1 VKARDRLR
9 GIVSPIADPEERSLE
24 AALRP
29 KTLDEYVGQSKLKEN
44 LRVFIL
50 AAKQRGEPLD
60 HCLFYGPPGLGKTT
74 LAHIIA
80 NEMGV
85 RLRATSGPSLERA
98 GDLAAILTNLE
109 EGDVLFIDEIHRLSP
124 AVEETLYPAME
135 DFHLDLVVGQGPSA
149 RTIKLDLP
157 RFTLVGATTRT
168 GLLTSP
174 LRDRF
179 GICARLEYYTREE
192 LLQIVERGV
201 RIMGIRMDPEGAMEI
216 AKRSR
221 GTPRVANRLLRRVR
235 DFAQVEG
242 DGLVTKEVA
251 SRALDR
257 LGVDSEGLDPMDQAI
272 LKVILEKFQGGPV
285 GIETLCAVL
294 SEEKDTI
301 EEVYEPF
308 LLQRGFL
315 QRTPRGRVA
324 TSLAYRHLGLPFPK
338 STQTSLPLG
347 SGQ

>member
-324 TSLAYRHLGLPFPK
+324 TPLAYRHLGLPFPK

-347 SGQ
+347 FGQ